1 VTHRVTAPVL
11 ALVTLAP
18 ASTAAQRGSEA
29 RLSLTITGGTTI
41 TQPSLWSIPRQPLL
55 VPGTEG
61 DPQPR
66 YDTVSLARQFTTNL
80 VFGLSGSYFPKPS
93 LGLEI
98 GATWLGLSTETSCG
112 GIAFD
117 SLLGATNRGM
127 CTAMQGFTRSLGA
140 IQFSAGGVARAAAR
154 SPISPY
160 VRAALGV
167 TFYSVS
173 TTYVEGPT
181 FTGVRVVVDDQSPQ
195 RIAVGY
201 VLGAG
206 TTVALGPGYQFRADI
221 ADVAERFERLTGPAD
236 RLAQAPRGFRLSH
249 HLTFALGFGIVLE
262 SKHGRRY

>member
-1 VTHRVTAPVL
+1 MRHVATSFLAGL
-11 ALVTLAP
+11 ALAP
-18 ASTAAQRGSEA
+18 TSTVAQHGSQA
-29 RLSLTITGGTTI
+29 RLALAITGGTTVS
-41 TQPSLWSIPRQPLL
+41 QPTLWSIPRQPLL

-66 YDTVSLARQFTTNL
+66 YDTVSLARGFVTNL
-80 VFGLSGSYFPKPS
+80 IFGVSGTYFPKPT

-98 GATWLGLSTETSCG
+98 GTSWLGLTTETSCA

-117 SLLGATNRGM
+117 SLLGATNRDM
-127 CTAMQGFTRSLGA
+127 CTAMQGASRSLGA
-140 IQFSAGGVARAAAR
+140 IEFSAGALARAASR
-154 SPISPY
+154 GSINPY
-160 VRAALGV
+160 VRAAFGV

-181 FTGVRVVVDDQSPQ
+181 SAGRKIVVDDPS
-195 RIAVGY
+195 RRRLTFGY
-201 VLGAG
+201 VLGVG
-206 TTVALGPGYQFRADI
+206 TTIALGPGYQFRADL

-262 SKHGRRY
+262 SRRGRRY

>member
-1 VTHRVTAPVL
+1 MRHVATPLLVGL
-11 ALVTLAP
+11 ALVP
-18 ASTAAQRGSEA
+18 AAVAQHGSEA

-41 TQPSLWSIPRQPLL
+41 SQPTLWSISRQPLL

-61 DPQPR
+61 DPQPL
-66 YDTVSLARQFTTNL
+66 YDTVSIARRFVTSLT
-80 VFGLSGSYFPKPS
+80 FGVSGTYFPKPS

-98 GATWLGLSTETSCG
+98 GASWLGLTTETSCA

-117 SLLGATNRGM
+117 SLLGGTNRDM
-127 CTAMQGFTRSLGA
+127 CTAMQGASRSLGA

-181 FTGVRVVVDDQSPQ
+181 SAGIKIVVDDPS
-195 RIAVGY
+195 RRRLTFGY
-201 VLGAG
+201 VLGVG

-262 SKHGRRY
+262 SRRGRRY

>member
-1 VTHRVTAPVL
+1 MAHRITAPVL
-11 ALVTLAP
+11 ALVALAP
-18 ASTAAQRGSEA
+18 ASTVAQHGSEA
-29 RLSLTITGGTTI
+29 HLTLAITGGTTVN
-41 TQPSLWSIPRQPLL
+41 QPTLWSVPRQPLL

-66 YDTVSLARQFTTNL
+66 YDTVSLARGFVTNL
-80 VFGLSGSYFPKPS
+80 IFGVSGTYFPRPAF
-93 LGLEI
+93 GIEI
-98 GATWLGLSTETSCG
+98 GATWLGLMTETSCV

-127 CTAMQGFTRSLGA
+127 CTAMHGSSRSLGA
-140 IQFSAGGVARAAAR
+140 IQFSVGGVARAASR
-154 SPISPY
+154 GPISPY
-160 VRAALGV
+160 VRAAIGL

-181 FTGVRVVVDDQSPQ
+181 FTGIKIVVDDPST
-195 RIAVGY
+195 RRLAVGF
-201 VLGAG
+201 VLGTG

-262 SKHGRRY
+262 SKRGRRY

>member
-1 VTHRVTAPVL
+1 MRHVATPFLVGL
-11 ALVTLAP
+11 ALVP
-18 ASTAAQRGSEA
+18 ATGAAQRGSEA
-29 RLSLTITGGTTI
+29 RLSLTMTGGTTFS
-41 TQPSLWSIPRQPLL
+41 QPTLWSIPRQPLL

-66 YDTVSLARQFTTNL
+66 YDTVSLARKFTTNL
-80 VFGLSGSYFPKPS
+80 VFGLSGTYFPKPS
-93 LGLEI
+93 LGLEL
-98 GATWLGLSTETSCG
+98 GATWLGLTTETSCG

-127 CTAMQGFTRSLGA
+127 CTAMQGGSRSLGA
-140 IQFSAGGVARAAAR
+140 IEFSTGALVRAVSR
-154 SPISPY
+154 GSISPY
-160 VRAALGV
+160 IRAALGI

-173 TTYVEGPT
+173 TTFVEGPNSA
-181 FTGVRVVVDDQSPQ
+181 GIKVVVDDASP
-195 RIAVGY
+195 RRFAVGF
-201 VLGAG
+201 VLGTG

-262 SKHGRRY
+262 ARRSRRY